1 MKTNLQ
7 KIQGIY
13 SQYILELD
21 KNFKESGKRKYLL
34 NEVTVKDFLP
44 TIQDDVIL
52 LADIVDFSVIIRP
65 KDEAQLKRCFKTF
78 DAQNKESIQ
87 TVISSLNRAYDD
99 TPQGE
104 PKWHQIRETLF
115 TSTDLHIGSR
125 GDFTS
130 RRFVKDSYKIA
141 RELGGEIGEKIISSM
156 ISQKE
161 AEDKGLEWEAPM
173 TRGTRQ
179 ESITRNYISSLLG
192 EEIEE
197 NGIHLLSG
205 TSFGDSDDGSFVATK
220 EFELPNGQ
228 KIIKG
233 QRVVVEIKNPSFPN
247 FIDPSYVNV
256 PSKKTQIQA
265 HLIVGGA
272 DVVLFVKNFMGFT
285 PQLELVYLDEEFAF
299 KFLEKMLIEEERSKS
314 CVAQF
319 TQDFNQKMEE
329 GLEF

>member
-13 SQYILELD
+13 SQYALDID
-21 KNFKESGKRKYLL
+21 KNFKETGKRKYFM
-34 NEVTVKDFLP
+34 NEVTQKDFLP
-44 TIQDDVIL
+44 TLSDDVIISS
-52 LADIVDFSVIIRP
+52 DIVELSVIIRP
-65 KDEAQLKRCFKTF
+65 KDEAQLKRDFKAF

-87 TVISSLNRAYDD
+87 SVIASLSRTYDD

-104 PKWHQIRETLF
+104 LKWHQIRETRF

-130 RRFVKDSYKIA
+130 RPFVKDSYKIA
-141 RELGGEIGEKIISSM
+141 RELGGEIGEKIISSI
-156 ISQKE
+156 ISQRE
-161 AEDKGLEWEAPM
+161 AEFKGLEWEAPM

-179 ESITRNYISSLLG
+179 EPITRNYISTLLG

-197 NGIHLLSG
+197 NGIHLLDG

-220 EFELPNGQ
+220 EFKLPNGQ

-247 FIDPSYVNV
+247 FIDPSYSNA
-256 PSKKTQIQA
+256 PEKKTQNQA

-272 DVVLFVKNFMGFT
+272 DVVLFVKDFMGFT

-319 TQDFNQKMEE
+319 TQDFNQKLEE